1 MQLYNIFI
9 SFFFFSLISIHSI
22 VEHEEKV
29 SVKLKTV
36 MDYPLDRAASLYPR
50 LQRWFWKESSSQG
63 DFFSLSLSFFPFP
76 FLFQK
81 VTFRLYNR

>member
-50 LQRWFWKESSSQG
+50 LQ
-63 DFFSLSLSFFPFP
+63 
-76 FLFQK
+76 
-81 VTFRLYNR
+81 